1 MAAAHAAPLH
11 SADHAV
17 EVHLVV
23 AAHVEAVHSHTEE
36 VLTAVVRSL
45 MAEVHMVVAHSLTA
59 VHVEAVRSLTVA
71 GLMVA
76 GLSLTV
82 VDRMVEA
89 ALTDMGAWEAVVK
102 FRAPAHAPQHSSYA

>member
-17 EVHLVV
+17 KVHLVV
-23 AAHVEAVHSHTEE
+23 AAHVEVVHSHTEE

-59 VHVEAVRSLTVA
+59 EV
-71 GLMVA
+71 LMV
-76 GLSLTV
+76 
-82 VDRMVEA
+82 VD
-89 ALTDMGAWEAVVK
+89 LTDMEVWEAVAK
-102 FRAPAHAPQHSSYA
+102 LRAPAHVPQHSSYAAPRS

>member
-23 AAHVEAVHSHTEE
+23 AAHVEVVHSHTEE

-45 MAEVHMVVAHSLTA
+45 MAEVLMVV
-59 VHVEAVRSLTVA
+59 
-71 GLMVA
+71 
-76 GLSLTV
+76 
-82 VDRMVEA
+82 D
-89 ALTDMGAWEAVVK
+89 LTDMEVWEAVAK
-102 FRAPAHAPQHSSYA
+102 LRAPAHVPQHSSYAAPRS